1 METIT
6 LTASLTYPL
15 AQIEAFADNRGYQ
28 TKVSNLDY
36 IPAQGNEFLYQEDGI
51 TDLLNEDGNP
61 TPNPDYVAAVGEN
74 IIDNPQTR
82 VEFVKEWFKKEAVEL
97 FAVDFKR
104 EAQKQAQVI
113 AGQIEQQAKEAL
125 AQAITIE

>member
-6 LTASLTYPL
+6 LAASLTYPL
-15 AQIEAFADNRGYQ
+15 ADIEKFADNRGYQ
-28 TKVSNLDY
+28 AKVQNPDY
-36 IPAQGNEFLYQEDGI
+36 IPAQGSEFLYDEAQ
-51 TDLLNEDGNP
+51 LNFILDELGNP
-61 TPNPDYVAAVGEN
+61 VPNPDYIPAVGEN

-82 VEFVKEWFKKEAVEL
+82 VEFVKEWFKREAVDL

-104 EAQKQAQVI
+104 EAQKQAQEI